1 VHRVLVVDDTDDIL
15 TLVHGVTQRMGLATV
30 TLNNS
35 LHFMTTFVRVKPDII
50 VLDIVMPNIDGIEII
65 HWLTDVG
72 YAGRLIVM
80 SGYADGDRLGRA
92 LSGAGDRMAIALLQK
107 PFRIADLKAA
117 LSSEPAPTVVAP
129 VHGLRCTVS

>member
-1 VHRVLVVDDTDDIL
+1 MHRVLAVDDTDDIL
-15 TLVHGVTQRMGLATV
+15 TLVHGVTQRMGLVTV

-35 LHFMTTFVRVKPDII
+35 LHFMTTLVRVKPDII

-80 SGYADGDRLGRA
+80 SDYADGDRLARA
-92 LSGAGDRMAIALLQK
+92 LSGAGNQMAIALLQK
-107 PFRIADLKAA
+107 PFRIAALKAA
-117 LSSEPAPTVVAP
+117 LSGEPAPAVLGRFMSRAAT
-129 VHGLRCTVS
+129 

>member
-1 VHRVLVVDDTDDIL
+1 MPRVLVVDDTDDIL
-15 TLVHGVTQRMGLATV
+15 TLVHGVTRRMGLLTA

-35 LHFMTTFVRVKPDII
+35 ARFMTTFVRFKPDII
-50 VLDIVMPNIDGIEII
+50 VLDIVMPNVDGIEII

-92 LSGAGDRMAIALLQK
+92 LSDAHERMAIALLRK
-107 PFRIADLKAA
+107 PFRIAELKAA
-117 LSSEPAPTVVAP
+117 LSGEPAPTVPDGFMSFAA
-129 VHGLRCTVS
+129 C